1 MGGAIIFW
9 TGLRKWGLSSA
20 KTDPQSLS
28 YVIESLY
35 TQMARKN
42 EADPYGSG
50 ELKNRIA
57 EILWQ
62 RTYAQKCLSHY
73 SELFKDTTKD
83 TTALAK
89 AFVGSPLAFYK

>member
-1 MGGAIIFW
+1 MLSNRC
-9 TGLRKWGLSSA
+9 TPKW
-20 KTDPQSLS
+20 P
-28 YVIESLY
+28 E
-35 TQMARKN
+35 KN

-62 RTYAQKCLSHY
+62 RTYAQNCLSHY